1 MNLLREQLQKSPA
14 RARVLPFF
22 IFLILTACQ
31 GESGTPKS
39 FWLYF
44 AKTMLGIW
52 LIWEMRPL
60 VKEMRWKLSWEAV
73 VVGVGI
79 FVIWVG
85 LDPYYPSNHLIFQ
98 PIEGEEWNP
107 HNLYGQGAT
116 MAWFFIAVRI
126 LGSTFVVP
134 PIEEMFY
141 RSYIYRM
148 MISNNWEKVP
158 IGYFAGASFV
168 ACSLL
173 FGLMHFQWLAGV
185 ICGMAYLG
193 LTIHKKRMGDAMTA
207 HAITNFL
214 LGIYI
219 VWKGAWQFW

>member
-1 MNLLREQLQKSPA
+1 MNLLRDLLSKSPT

-22 IFLILTACQ
+22 IFLGITALQ
-31 GESGTPKS
+31 GESGTAKS

-44 AKTMLGIW
+44 AKSAVGLWM
-52 LIWEMRPL
+52 IWEMRSL
-60 VKEMRWKLSWEAV
+60 VKEMRWAFSWEAV
-73 VVGVGI
+73 VVGVGVCVVWI
-79 FVIWVG
+79 G
-85 LDPYYPSNHLIFQ
+85 LDPYYPQNHLVFQ

-107 HNLYGQGAT
+107 GNLYGQGTT

-126 LGSTFVVP
+126 LGSTFIVP
-134 PIEEMFY
+134 PIEEVFY
-141 RSYIYRM
+141 RSYVYRM
-148 MISNNWEKVP
+148 MISNDWEKVP
-158 IGYFAGASFV
+158 LGYFAGASFI

-185 ICGMAYLG
+185 ICGMAYLW
-193 LTIHKKRMGDAMTA
+193 LTIHKKRLGDAMTA

-214 LGIYI
+214 LGIWV

>member
-1 MNLLREQLQKSPA
+1 MNLLRDLLSKSPT

-22 IFLILTACQ
+22 IFLALTAMQ

-44 AKTMLGIW
+44 IKSVLGLW
-52 LIWEMRPL
+52 MIWEMRSL
-60 VKEMRWKLSWEAV
+60 VKEMRWAFSWEAV
-73 VVGVGI
+73 VVGVA
-79 FVIWVG
+79 VCVVWVG
-85 LDPYYPSNHLIFQ
+85 LDPYYPANHLIFT

-107 HNLYGQGAT
+107 GNLYGHGTT

-126 LGSTFVVP
+126 LGSTFIVP
-134 PIEEMFY
+134 PIEEVFY
-141 RSYIYRM
+141 RSYVYRM
-148 MISNNWEKVP
+148 MISNDWEKVP
-158 IGYFAGASFV
+158 LGYYAAASFV

-185 ICGMAYLG
+185 LCGMAYLG
-193 LTIHKKRMGDAMTA
+193 LTIHKKRLGDAMTA

-214 LGIYI
+214 LGVWV